1 MPAPQ
6 SDDHVDDVDPTG
18 IRDLLAALPDPG
30 PMPEDLVRRIEA
42 RLEVERAHQ
51 DARAGGSAGG
61 SSALG
66 DSSPVARADNVFD
79 LAAERS
85 HRRPAR
91 TVAVLGA
98 AAAGLLVTTVA
109 VSQLM
114 GVSGDVGSA
123 DTAASYPSLGRPQ
136 DDSAEGGAGA
146 DAADEP
152 MHEDADEEFAAAD
165 QGETEAAQDDRA
177 ELPDS
182 ASSGEDSAGTRSIE
196 SDPELGGSRLG
207 VLPDLGPVTVQD
219 LVPTLSAALN
229 DDDVRF
235 DRADLTLEQ
244 ARSCWSVLAGE
255 HEFDGYVAARAQ
267 FVAETGEGQ
276 PAVTLLGIDDDGTGQ
291 TWVMPT
297 TCADDP
303 QAAPLSGPHPF
314 G

>member
-6 SDDHVDDVDPTG
+6 GDDHVDDVDPTG

-51 DARAGGSAGG
+51 DARNGGSAGAF
-61 SSALG
+61 SAVG

-109 VSQLM
+109 VSQLV
-114 GVSGDVGSA
+114 GAPGDAGSG
-123 DTAASYPSLGRPQ
+123 DTAASYPSLSRA
-136 DDSAEGGAGA
+136 DSDSAEGGAAADGA
-146 DAADEP
+146 NEPAQLQNEDGTTAAEEAADE
-152 MHEDADEEFAAAD
+152 AAAD
-165 QGETEAAQDDRA
+165 
-177 ELPDS
+177 
-182 ASSGEDSAGTRSIE
+182 SAGSGAEAPAGAWSIE

-207 VLPDLGPVTVQD
+207 VLPDLGTVTVQD
-219 LVPTLSAALN
+219 LVPTLSAALT

-235 DRADLTLEQ
+235 DEDDLTLEQ
-244 ARSCWSVLAGE
+244 ARSCWSVLAGH

-267 FVAETGEGQ
+267 FVAESGEAL

-291 TWVMPT
+291 MWVMPT
-297 TCADDP
+297 TCAEDP
-303 QAAPLSGPHPF
+303 QVAPLSGPHPF
-314 G
+314 A